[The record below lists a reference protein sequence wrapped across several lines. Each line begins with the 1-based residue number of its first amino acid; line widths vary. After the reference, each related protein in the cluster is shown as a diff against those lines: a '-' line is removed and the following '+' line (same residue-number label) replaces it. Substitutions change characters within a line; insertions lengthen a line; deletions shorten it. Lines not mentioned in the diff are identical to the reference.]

1 MYAVTN
7 PKTGKTYT
15 FANRNLGRANAL
27 ASKLG
32 VKVVSH
38 QTFRRPDGTTI
49 PVESELKW
57 TGKLR
62 FAGVCPHGNIKGHCD
77 RGGSACDILG

>member
-15 FANRNLGRANAL
+15 FGNRNLGRANAL

-32 VKVVSH
+32 VRVVSH
-38 QTFRRPDGTTI
+38 QTFRRIDGSTI
-49 PVESELKW
+49 PVVSELEW
-57 TGKLR
+57 TGGQR
-62 FAGVCPHGNIKGHCD
+62 FARTCPHGSVVGFCD
-77 RGGSACDILG
+77 RGACDE

>member
-1 MYAVTN
+1 MYTVTN

-15 FANRNLGRANAL
+15 FANRNLGRANTL

-38 QTFRRPDGTTI
+38 QTFRRIDGSII
-49 PVESELKW
+49 PVESELEW
-57 TGKLR
+57 TGNQR
-62 FAGVCPHGNIKGHCD
+62 FASRCPHGDVVGYCD
-77 RGGSACDILG
+77 RGACDE

>member
-15 FANRNLGRANAL
+15 FANRNLGRADTL

-32 VKVVSH
+32 VRVVSH
-38 QTFRRPDGTTI
+38 QTFRRIDGSTI
-49 PVESELKW
+49 PVVSELEW
-57 TGKLR
+57 TGGLR
-62 FAGVCPHGNIKGHCD
+62 FARRCPHGDTVGYCD
-77 RGGSACDILG
+77 RGACDE